1 MKTISLNTESKWIRE
16 DLERILKSDLPWDT
30 LRGKKILLT
39 GAAGMLA
46 AYIAETLLN
55 LPFELELY
63 AVIRNH
69 TKAQQRL
76 SRYLSD
82 PRLHII
88 SMNLSQ
94 ALPPDFPECNIIL
107 HFASIPRPDNMIPVD
122 VAEPNIQGTWN
133 LLQYARR
140 CPDFEQFIFCSSAG
154 IYGQSKTNEHVKESS
169 SVQLDPLAVTSCY
182 LMSKVAGENCCML
195 FDTQYDIPCK
205 ILRYAHTYGPGID
218 LNHDPRSFAAFLS
231 NVLHKEDIV
240 LFSKG

>member
-82 PRLHII
+82 PR
-88 SMNLSQ
+88 
-94 ALPPDFPECNIIL
+94 
-107 HFASIPRPDNMIPVD
+107 
-122 VAEPNIQGTWN
+122 
-133 LLQYARR
+133 
-140 CPDFEQFIFCSSAG
+140 
-154 IYGQSKTNEHVKESS
+154 
-169 SVQLDPLAVTSCY
+169 
-182 LMSKVAGENCCML
+182 
-195 FDTQYDIPCK
+195 
-205 ILRYAHTYGPGID
+205 PG
-218 LNHDPRSFAAFLS
+218 
-231 NVLHKEDIV
+231 
-240 LFSKG
+240 